1 MSKQIKLELCLLS
14 MDRNQLIT
22 AEVFFHWLRSYL
34 FAMLLLMRSRI
45 CLLTLPISDF
55 VGLISR
61 HVGLFAKFGLWSLS
75 VINASLSA
83 VGIIYVF
90 HYIFLSS
97 GEREKRKDQLLD
109 LQKSKQERTD
119 SELQNLRQVSIWRS
133 IWLIPILLA
142 APLAKIKRQRD
153 KVVEK
158 RAKSC

>member
-1 MSKQIKLELCLLS
+1 MCFSKNTSELLTKDNCMISCFSSECAYLYLLERQHAEQLKSCSFSDLLFPMES
-14 MDRNQLIT
+14 RDQN
-22 AEVFFHWLRSYL
+22 ACCSFDL
-34 FAMLLLMRSRI
+34 FVLVICAFALLLIPKIR
-45 CLLTLPISDF
+45 
-55 VGLISR
+55 
-61 HVGLFAKFGLWSLS
+61 K
-75 VINASLSA
+75 
-83 VGIIYVF
+83 GIIYVF

-153 KVVEK
+153 KVVEE

>member
-1 MSKQIKLELCLLS
+1 M
-14 MDRNQLIT
+14 IT
-22 AEVFFHWLRSYL
+22 
-34 FAMLLLMRSRI
+34 
-45 CLLTLPISDF
+45 
-55 VGLISR
+55 
-61 HVGLFAKFGLWSLS
+61 
-75 VINASLSA
+75 
-83 VGIIYVF
+83 YVF

-119 SELQNLRQVSIWRS
+119 SELQNLRQVSILRS

-153 KVVEK
+153 KVVEE

>member
-1 MSKQIKLELCLLS
+1 MISCFSSECAYLYLLERQHAEQLKSWSFSDLLFPMES
-14 MDRNQLIT
+14 RDQN
-22 AEVFFHWLRSYL
+22 ACCSFDL
-34 FAMLLLMRSRI
+34 FVLVICAAPSAFALLL
-45 CLLTLPISDF
+45 LPKI
-55 VGLISR
+55 R
-61 HVGLFAKFGLWSLS
+61 K
-75 VINASLSA
+75 
-83 VGIIYVF
+83 GIIYVF

-133 IWLIPILLA
+133 IWLITILLA

-153 KVVEK
+153 KVVEE